1 MDICDKKYGEVLALV
16 FSDLLFIYMFL
27 PLCLA
32 LYYFFSDTAYRNSV
46 LIIFSL
52 AFYSFGEPV
61 WVLLLIGSALVD
73 YLNGLFIAR
82 CRRRRSRAAVL

>member
-73 YLNGLFIAR
+73 
-82 CRRRRSRAAVL
+82 